1 MGWENPLEEGMA
13 TNSVFLPEESHA
25 RRSLVG
31 YGPWG
36 HKSRTQLSKQAIPTD
51 IENRNILPR
60 AKESANPLQYSCLEN
75 PTGRGAW
82 QATVHSVTQ
91 SWTPLKWL
99 STHTCTDSQTLAP
112 SPLSFSYITMHLI
125 CMLTRPQHAC
135 PHSAYISYTELPF
148 DPSSCPGMLTAA
160 AQISP
165 REGNWPGARNWLKP
179 SRQGSPG
186 PTASR
191 GRG

>member
-1 MGWENPLEEGMA
+1 MA

-91 SWTPLKWL
+91 SWTPLK
-99 STHTCTDSQTLAP
+99 
-112 SPLSFSYITMHLI
+112 
-125 CMLTRPQHAC
+125 
-135 PHSAYISYTELPF
+135 
-148 DPSSCPGMLTAA
+148 
-160 AQISP
+160 
-165 REGNWPGARNWLKP
+165 
-179 SRQGSPG
+179 
-186 PTASR
+186 
-191 GRG
+191 